1 MQVGIVLLCLAYV
14 ISQFFRNFLAVLSEQ
29 LYLDIGATSD
39 DLAFAMG
46 LWFLTFSLMQIPV
59 GTALDKVG
67 PKLTS
72 SVIFLLGGAGGSVIF
87 ALATTPLHITLSM
100 GLIGIG
106 CSPVLM
112 GSYYIFARMYDP
124 KFFASLAAIMIGV
137 GSFGNLAG
145 AAPLAFATDL
155 FGWRSTML
163 ALALISLI
171 IAVGLF
177 LFVENPKISGNINRG
192 SFLDLL
198 KIRNL
203 WFILPLVL
211 IHYAPVAGIRG
222 LWIGPY
228 INDTFSGDGNLAF
241 ATTAMSLSMI
251 AGTFAY
257 GPMDRIF
264 GTRKW
269 IIFIGSSICLASILC
284 LALMEQITFGISVS
298 LFCILGFFGM
308 SYPLMIAHGRS
319 FSPEH
324 LTGRCVTLLNMFG
337 IGGAGLFQFLSGKIF
352 AFKLE
357 TEGSTSAGYT
367 AIFLFYAS
375 SLLIGLILYLKAKD
389 RLD

>member
-29 LYLDIGATSD
+29 LHLDIGATSD

-100 GLIGIG
+100 GLIGVG

-177 LFVENPKISGNINRG
+177 LFVENPKISENINRG

-203 WFILPLVL
+203 WFIFPLVL

-228 INDTFSGDGNLAF
+228 INDTFGGDGNLAF

-257 GPMDRIF
+257 GPIDRIF
-264 GTRKW
+264 RTRKW
-269 IIFIGSSICLASILC
+269 IIFIGSSICLASILG

-337 IGGAGLFQFLSGKIF
+337 IGGAGLFQFLSGRIF
-352 AFKLE
+352 RFTLE
-357 TEGSTSAGYT
+357 TEGSSSVAYTS
-367 AIFLFYAS
+367 IFLFYAA
-375 SLLIGLILYLKAKD
+375 SLFVGLVLYLKAQD

>member
-14 ISQFFRNFLAVLSEQ
+14 ISQFFRNFLAVLSEH

-72 SVIFLLGGAGGSVIF
+72 SVIFLLGGAGGSMIF
-87 ALATTPLHITLSM
+87 AFATTPLHITLSM
-100 GLIGIG
+100 GLIGVG

-228 INDTFSGDGNLAF
+228 INDTFGGDGNLAF

-269 IIFIGSSICLASILC
+269 IIFIGSSICLASIVS
-284 LALMEQITFGISVS
+284 LALVEQITFGVSVS

-337 IGGAGLFQFLSGKIF
+337 IGGAGLFQFLSGRIF
-352 AFKLE
+352 RFTLE
-357 TEGSTSAGYT
+357 TEGSSSVAYTS
-367 AIFLFYAS
+367 IFLFYAA
-375 SLLIGLILYLKAKD
+375 SLFVGLVLYLKAQD

>member
-163 ALALISLI
+163 ALALISSI

-177 LFVENPKISGNINRG
+177 VFVENPKISENINRG

-198 KIRNL
+198 KIRKL

-228 INDTFSGDGNLAF
+228 INDTFGGDDNLAF

-269 IIFIGSSICLASILC
+269 IIFIGSSICLASILG

-337 IGGAGLFQFLSGKIF
+337 IGGAGLFQFLSGRIF
-352 AFKLE
+352 RFTLE
-357 TEGSTSAGYT
+357 TEGSSNVAYTS
-367 AIFLFYAS
+367 IFLFYAA
-375 SLLIGLILYLKAKD
+375 SLFIGLVLYLKAKD

>member
-1 MQVGIVLLCLAYV
+1 MRLGIILICLAYV

-29 LYLDIGATSD
+29 LYFDIGVTSD
-39 DLAFAMG
+39 DLAFAMSF
-46 LWFLTFSLMQIPV
+46 WFLTFSLMQIPV
-59 GTALDKVG
+59 GTALDKIG
-67 PKLTS
+67 PKLTGS
-72 SVIFLLGGAGGSVIF
+72 LLFLVGGAGGSVIF
-87 ALATTPLHITLSM
+87 ALATTPLHITISM
-100 GLIGIG
+100 GLLGLG

-124 KFFASLAAIMIGV
+124 KIFASLAATMIGI
-137 GSFGNLAG
+137 GSLGNLAG
-145 AAPLAFATDL
+145 AAPLVFATDL

-163 ALALISLI
+163 GLGVVSFFIS
-171 IAVGLF
+171 VGLF
-177 LFVENPKISGNINRG
+177 LFVENPTISKNIKKG
-192 SFLDLL
+192 SFIDLL
-198 KIRNL
+198 KISNL
-203 WFILPLVL
+203 WFIFPLVL

-257 GPMDRIF
+257 GPLDQIF

-269 IIFIGSSICLASILC
+269 IIFIGSSICLASIVS
-284 LALMEQITFGISVS
+284 LALVEQITFGISVS

-324 LTGRCVTLLNMFG
+324 LTGRCVTLLNMFA
-337 IGGAGLFQFLSGKIF
+337 IGGAGLFQFLSGKLF
-352 AFKLE
+352 RFTFE
-357 TEGSTSAGYT
+357 TEGSTSAAYT
-367 AIFLFYAS
+367 TIFLFYAS
-375 SLLIGLILYLKAKD
+375 SLFIGLVLYLKAKD

>member
-1 MQVGIVLLCLAYV
+1 
-14 ISQFFRNFLAVLSEQ
+14 
-29 LYLDIGATSD
+29 
-39 DLAFAMG
+39 
-46 LWFLTFSLMQIPV
+46 MQIPV

-100 GLIGIG
+100 GLIGAG

-124 KFFASLAAIMIGV
+124 KIFASLAAIMIGV

-145 AAPLAFATDL
+145 AAPLAFTTDL
-155 FGWRSTML
+155 FGWRSTIL
-163 ALALISLI
+163 ALALISSI

-177 LFVENPKISGNINRG
+177 LFVENPKISENINRG

-203 WFILPLVL
+203 WFIFPLVL

-228 INDTFSGDGNLAF
+228 INDTFGGDGNLAF

-269 IIFIGSSICLASILC
+269 IIFIGSSICLASILS
-284 LALMEQITFGISVS
+284 LALMDQITFGISVS

-324 LTGRCVTLLNMFG
+324 LTGRCVTLLNMFA
-337 IGGAGLFQFLSGKIF
+337 IGGAGLFQFLSGRIF
-352 AFKLE
+352 RFTLE
-357 TEGSTSAGYT
+357 TEGLSSVAYTS
-367 AIFLFYAS
+367 IFLFYAA
-375 SLLIGLILYLKAKD
+375 SLFIGLVLYLKAKD

>member
-14 ISQFFRNFLAVLSEQ
+14 ISQFFRNFLAVLSEH

-177 LFVENPKISGNINRG
+177 LFVDNPKISEDINRG

-198 KIRNL
+198 KIRTL

-228 INDTFSGDGNLAF
+228 INDTFGGDGNLAF

-269 IIFIGSSICLASILC
+269 IIFIGSSICLASIVS
-284 LALMEQITFGISVS
+284 LALVEQITFGVSVS

-337 IGGAGLFQFLSGKIF
+337 IGGAGLFQFLSGRIF
-352 AFKLE
+352 RFTLE
-357 TEGSTSAGYT
+357 TEGSSSMAYTS
-367 AIFLFYAS
+367 IFLFYAA
-375 SLLIGLILYLKAKD
+375 SLFIGLVSYLKAKD